1 MKKTTTV
8 SELAEALDLT
18 VLYAGDRQ
26 TIEVNTSDLNRPG
39 LQMSG
44 FFEYF
49 ADNRIQLFGMVE
61 INYLQTLE
69 REARLEILD
78 KFFSWIGEL

>member
-44 FFEYF
+44 YFEYF
-49 ADNRIQLFGMVE
+49 ADNRIHLFGMVE

-78 KFFSWIGEL
+78 KFFS